1 MSFEEIKKLVNL
13 FLMLFDFRYM
23 EIVSLRQWKIESNI
37 IQVLFMQHGD
47 KFPIKMGDVI
57 DSPIS
62 C

>member
-1 MSFEEIKKLVNL
+1 
-13 FLMLFDFRYM
+13 MLFDFRYM